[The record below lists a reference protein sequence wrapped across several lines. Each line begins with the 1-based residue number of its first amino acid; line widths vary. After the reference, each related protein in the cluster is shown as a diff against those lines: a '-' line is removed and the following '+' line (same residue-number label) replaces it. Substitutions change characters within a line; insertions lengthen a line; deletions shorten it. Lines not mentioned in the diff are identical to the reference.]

1 MVLGQRVR
9 HEHVRADLAAPLDLE
24 LHALDV
30 GDLLEVLALL
40 DLGQARAEHVLAVF
54 EVLEVTALDLAGH
67 DDTGRDVRQ
76 THGGR
81 GLVDL
86 LAARAGRAVHVHLD
100 VLVAQLDLAVLGDLG
115 HDLHGGERRVPAAG
129 GVKRADAHEAVD
141 AVFALEEAVGVLAFD
156 HDRRALDAGLVAVEI
171 VHELDGVAV
180 ALGPHV
186 VHAVEHARPVLRLG
200 AARAGVEG
208 EDGVVRVILA
218 GQQRLEP
225 HGFERLLEAVKFAL
239 EVGQHRVV
247 VLFDGHLAHGQHILP
262 RAGELGVAIEL
273 VLERLD
279 ALLHALAVFGVVPE
293 AVLRALFLELF
304 DLVARLVEMQRAAQI
319 VQRRAEV
326 VELVFI
332 LFKCNGCHTLN
343 PAFFQSNLLIIIKI
357 AALVKQNRAHSA
369 SAFGWMDSSLTIQ
382 FCTSMISMPSSPM
395 RLTTRVM
402 PELMIMRRHMAHEVV
417 SCSSSPL
424 AASRP
429 TR

>member
-1 MVLGQRVR
+1 MR
-9 HEHVRADLAAPLDLE
+9 
-24 LHALDV
+24 
-30 GDLLEVLALL
+30 
-40 DLGQARAEHVLAVF
+40 F
-54 EVLEVTALDLAGH
+54 C
-67 DDTGRDVRQ
+67 
-76 THGGR
+76 
-81 GLVDL
+81 
-86 LAARAGRAVHVHLD
+86 
-100 VLVAQLDLAVLGDLG
+100 
-115 HDLHGGERRVPAAG
+115 
-129 GVKRADAHEAVD
+129 
-141 AVFALEEAVGVLAFD
+141 
-156 HDRRALDAGLVAVEI
+156 
-171 VHELDGVAV
+171 
-180 ALGPHV
+180 
-186 VHAVEHARPVLRLG
+186 
-200 AARAGVEG
+200 
-208 EDGVVRVILA
+208 
-218 GQQRLEP
+218 
-225 HGFERLLEAVKFAL
+225 
-239 EVGQHRVV
+239 
-247 VLFDGHLAHGQHILP
+247 
-262 RAGELGVAIEL
+262 
-273 VLERLD
+273 
-279 ALLHALAVFGVVPE
+279 ALAVFGVVPE
-293 AVLRALFLELF
+293 AVLCALFLELF

>member
-1 MVLGQRVR
+1 MLT
-9 HEHVRADLAAPLDLE
+9 
-24 LHALDV
+24 
-30 GDLLEVLALL
+30 LL
-40 DLGQARAEHVLAVF
+40 DLGQTRTEHILAVF
-54 EVLEVTALDLAGH
+54 EVLEVAALDLTGH
-67 DDTGRDVRQ
+67 DDAGRDVRQ

-86 LAARAGRAVHVHLD
+86 LAARTGRAVHVHLD

-115 HDLHGGERRVPAAG
+115 HDLHGGERRVAAAG
-129 GVKRADAHEAVD
+129 GVKRADAHETVD
-141 AVFALEEAVGVLAFD
+141 AVLALEKAVGVLALD
-156 HDRRALDAGLVAVEI
+156 HDGRALDAGLVAVEI

-186 VHAVEHARPVLRLG
+186 VHTVEHARPVLRLG
-200 AARAGVEG
+200 AACAGVEG

-218 GQQRLEP
+218 GQQRFEP
-225 HGFERLLEAVKFAL
+225 HGFERLLKGLELAL

-247 VLFDGHLAHGQHILP
+247 VLLNGHLAHGQHILP
-262 RAGELGVAIEL
+262 CAGELGVALEL
-273 VLERLD
+273 VLERFD

-293 AVLRALFLELF
+293 TVLRALLLELF

-319 VQRRAEV
+319 VQCRTEV
-326 VELVFI
+326 VEFVLVF
-332 LFKCNGCHTLN
+332 LKCNGCHRLN
-343 PAFFQSNLLIIIKI
+343 PAFFQSNLLIIIKKH
-357 AALVKQNRAHSA
+357 ALVKKNRAYSA

-417 SCSSSPL
+417 SCRSSPS
-424 AASRP
+424 AALRP